1 MDHHFPAAM
10 KNLFEIWDVE
20 KMIQCDVGQVN
31 TIASASSP
39 FVLGSLKDLN
49 LWGNMPMIADER
61 TLLLIGHRII
71 KVDEKVRRK
80 SDEVHKDF
88 RNYMFYLIIQGH
100 YRHQRW
106 AIL

>member
-1 MDHHFPAAM
+1 
-10 KNLFEIWDVE
+10 
-20 KMIQCDVGQVN
+20 MIQSDETAQVN

-88 RNYMFYLIIQGH
+88 RNYMFYLIIQG
-100 YRHQRW
+100 Y
-106 AIL
+106 ILDDTFQFMPIDSNVPSG